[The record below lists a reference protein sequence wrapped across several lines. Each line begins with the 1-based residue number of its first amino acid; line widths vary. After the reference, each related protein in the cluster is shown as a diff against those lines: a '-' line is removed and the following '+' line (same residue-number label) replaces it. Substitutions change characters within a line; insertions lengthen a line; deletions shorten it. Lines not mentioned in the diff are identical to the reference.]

1 MSDATPRELGYRWP
15 AEWEP
20 HRGTLL
26 AWPYNRE
33 SWPGKFEPI
42 PGVYRQLVETLA
54 QFEPVHINAA
64 PGPVMDEA
72 ERLVGSITNVTLHP
86 IPTNDAWA
94 RDHGPTFLESTT
106 GGPWSAVDWN
116 YNAWGGKYP
125 PWDDDQQVP
134 ARLAE
139 RLGFARFSPG
149 IIMEGGAID
158 GNGAGLVL
166 TTTECLLNPNR
177 NPHLSQE
184 QTETYLRDYLGA
196 KKILWLDHGIAGDD
210 TDGHIDELA
219 RFVSPRKVLAASE
232 ENKADENY
240 AALQAN
246 LMALQEMTDVDGNLL
261 EVVPLPMP
269 SPLYQDDQRLPA
281 SYCNFYIA
289 NGAVLVP
296 QFGDPRTDRIALEL
310 LKESFPEREI
320 IPLPALD
327 LVWGLGAFHC
337 ISQQIVG

>member
-1 MSDATPRELGYRWP
+1 VSDATPLVLGYRWP

-26 AWPYNRE
+26 AWPHNRE

-54 QFEPVHINAA
+54 HFEPVHINAA
-64 PGPVMDEA
+64 PGPVLDEA
-72 ERLVGSITNVTLHP
+72 QRLVGNLANVTLHP

-94 RDHGPTFLESTT
+94 RDHGPTFLQSST
-106 GGPWSAVDWN
+106 GGEWSAVDWN

-177 NPHLSQE
+177 NPHLSRE
-184 QTETYLRDYLGA
+184 QTETYLRDYLGS

-219 RFVSPRKVLAASE
+219 RFVSARKVLAASE

-246 LMALQEMTDVDGNLL
+246 LMALCEMTDIDGNLL

-296 QFGDPRTDRIALEL
+296 QFGDRRTDPIALEI

-337 ISQQIVG
+337 ISQQIMG

>member
-1 MSDATPRELGYRWP
+1 
-15 AEWEP
+15 
-20 HRGTLL
+20 
-26 AWPYNRE
+26 
-33 SWPGKFEPI
+33 
-42 PGVYRQLVETLA
+42 
-54 QFEPVHINAA
+54 INAA

-72 ERLVGSITNVTLHP
+72 ERLVGNIANVTLHP

-232 ENKADENY
+232 EDKADENY
-240 AALQAN
+240 SALQAN

-296 QFGDPRTDRIALEL
+296 QFGDPRTDPIALEL